1 MKVGLLSM
9 EEDAARVKA
18 VRQVIGDKVKLMLD
32 ANCSYKHLRA
42 IDFTII
48 VEEYNQYCLKNQ

>member
-32 ANCSYKHLRA
+32 ANCSYKAFEA
-42 IDFTII
+42 IEFSHM
-48 VEEYNQYCLKNQ
+48 VEEYNPYWLKNQ